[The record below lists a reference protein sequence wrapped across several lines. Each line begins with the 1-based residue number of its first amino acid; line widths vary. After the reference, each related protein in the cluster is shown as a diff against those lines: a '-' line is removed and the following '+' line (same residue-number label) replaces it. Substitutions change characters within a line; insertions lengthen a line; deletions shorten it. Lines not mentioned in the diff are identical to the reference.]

1 LRYDITARKAEAGG
15 FFAEAGSNPAGVARK
30 GDFMFTEN
38 SLFSTF
44 QKVNS
49 RDAANRFVV
58 KTLHGDEVVFDRTTA
73 LMWQQSSSSQQMIYS
88 LALEWINSLNK
99 RSFAGFN
106 DWRLPTLEEAMT
118 LMKQSP
124 TSAGLYIDP
133 VFNFK
138 QRSWIW
144 TSDRGEADSAWYV
157 NFNYG
162 YSKLNRIK
170 SGNNHVRAV
179 RRYL

>member
-1 LRYDITARKAEAGG
+1 M
-15 FFAEAGSNPAGVARK
+15 FAES
-30 GDFMFTEN
+30 
-38 SLFSTF
+38 SLYDTLPEVKSHGAT
-44 QKVNS
+44 
-49 RDAANRFVV
+49 NRFVA
-58 KTLHGDEVVFDRTTA
+58 KTLHRDEVVVDRTTG
-73 LMWQQSSSSQQMIYS
+73 LMWQQASSSQLMVYS

-106 DWRLPTLEEAMT
+106 DWRLPTLEEAET
-118 LMKQSP
+118 LIERSP
-124 TSAGLYIDP
+124 NSAGLYIDP
-133 VFNFK
+133 VFNSK
-138 QRSWIW
+138 QRSWMW

-179 RRYL
+179 RLRL